1 MGAWPFTVRKGRN
14 KYEKGEAEKTSGGRG
29 WWERLLKYI

>member
-1 MGAWPFTVRKGRN
+1 MGAWTFSVRKGRY

-29 WWERLLKYI
+29 WWGG